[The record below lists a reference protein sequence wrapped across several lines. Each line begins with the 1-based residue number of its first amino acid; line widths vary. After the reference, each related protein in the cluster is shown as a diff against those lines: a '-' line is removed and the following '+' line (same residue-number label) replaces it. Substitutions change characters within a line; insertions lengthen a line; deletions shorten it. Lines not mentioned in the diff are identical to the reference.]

1 MFKVYFS
8 EFPLSKYGPLNEN
21 AMNEYWIW
29 HTGLVVWNGLNNN
42 TRNLACFTQWVTSLL
57 EWEGSLKHYHSF
69 AQVSWA
75 ILKVILQPWM
85 VGINR
90 GGWDTYLQRMSRDG
104 AWGEWIALWG
114 LVNTFSLP
122 VALVSS
128 LRERGL
134 QIINPATN
142 GDEGGDLTLWSC
154 LDMKQKFTT
163 IAWKPLKTLLQYG
176 EGKVTEEIC
185 PKVWEKVMTFP
196 RSLWRVKWHVAG
208 TLWRQHP
215 LQ

>member
-142 GDEGGDLTLWSC
+142 GDEGGDLTVMVLLGHEAEVHYHS
-154 LDMKQKFTT
+154 LEAPKDPVT
-163 IAWKPLKTLLQYG
+163 IRRRKSHRGDLPKGLGKSYDIPKESLKG
-176 EGKVTEEIC
+176 
-185 PKVWEKVMTFP
+185 
-196 RSLWRVKWHVAG
+196 
-208 TLWRQHP
+208 
-215 LQ
+215 